1 MLSGILCG
9 IFEVNYITCF
19 DVKSS
24 PAKTALRISLM
35 VSVVS
40 LSLKLSGFW
49 ITSST
54 TAMSDAAESVIHLLA
69 VSFVYYG
76 LLLSTKPA
84 DEKHLY
90 GHERVE
96 FLSVGIEGAVIIL
109 AGVTIIY
116 QSIDNYLFGH
126 DLTELMNGVYLIGGA
141 GLINLALGSYLV
153 KTGRRENNM
162 IVVSNGKH
170 TLTDVWTSAGAVATL
185 LIIRFTDFILLDSLV
200 AGLLALFIMYEGFKL
215 LKYSVDGLMDSRNPR
230 VDRQVRKMLSK
241 ELPGSMQSI
250 HNLRHRTTGTT
261 TWIEFHAVFKE
272 SINLEAAHNDATVLE
287 KRLINA
293 VKGDVIVTIHLEPE
307 GHHEEVHDTLKDAD
321 QDRPL
326 QDFI

>member
-1 MLSGILCG
+1 M
-9 IFEVNYITCF
+9 
-19 DVKSS
+19 
-24 PAKTALRISLM
+24 RISL
-35 VSVVS
+35 VVS
-40 LSLKLSGFW
+40 AVSLGLKLSGFW

-76 LLLSTKPA
+76 LLLSAKPA

-109 AGVTIIY
+109 AGITIIY
-116 QSIDNYLFGH
+116 QSIDNYLYGH
-126 DLTELMNGVYLIGGA
+126 DLTELMSGVYLIGGA

-162 IVVSNGKH
+162 MVVSNGKH

-185 LIIRFTDFILLDSLV
+185 LIIRFTDFILLDSIV
-200 AGLLALFIMYEGFKL
+200 AGLLAFYIMYEGFKL
-215 LKYSVDGLMDSRNPR
+215 LRYSVDGLMDSRNPWI
-230 VDRQVRKMLSK
+230 DQKVRNMLSR
-241 ELPGSMQSI
+241 ELPGSMQSV
-250 HNLRHRTTGTT
+250 HNLRHRTTGNT
-261 TWIEFHAVFKE
+261 TWVEFHAVFKKD
-272 SINLEAAHNDATVLE
+272 INLETAHNDATVLE

-307 GHHEEVHDTLKDAD
+307 GHHQEVHDTLKDAD

-326 QDFI
+326 EDFI